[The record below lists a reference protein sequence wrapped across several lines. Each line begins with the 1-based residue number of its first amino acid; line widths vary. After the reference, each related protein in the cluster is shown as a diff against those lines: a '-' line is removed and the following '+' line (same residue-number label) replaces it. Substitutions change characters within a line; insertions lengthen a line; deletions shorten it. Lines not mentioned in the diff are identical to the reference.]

1 MKNKINRREVEIT
14 LKSLSKLPRPLDKK
28 GNLDITAFN
37 DLPETK
43 EAIQT
48 LKELGI
54 KNNYDLCKAGFV
66 AASMVLHF

>member
-1 MKNKINRREVEIT
+1 MDKLEIKMV
-14 LKSLSKLPRPLDKK
+14 LESLSNFPRPLDKK

-48 LKELGI
+48 LKELGVNSS
-54 KNNYDLCKAGFV
+54 KDLEKLGFIP
-66 AASMVLHF
+66 ACLILKF

>member
-1 MKNKINRREVEIT
+1 MDKLGIKMVLE
-14 LKSLSKLPRPLDKK
+14 SLSNFPRPLDKK

>member
-1 MKNKINRREVEIT
+1 MDKLGIKMVLE
-14 LKSLSKLPRPLDKK
+14 SLSNFPRPLDKK

-43 EAIQT
+43 EAIKT